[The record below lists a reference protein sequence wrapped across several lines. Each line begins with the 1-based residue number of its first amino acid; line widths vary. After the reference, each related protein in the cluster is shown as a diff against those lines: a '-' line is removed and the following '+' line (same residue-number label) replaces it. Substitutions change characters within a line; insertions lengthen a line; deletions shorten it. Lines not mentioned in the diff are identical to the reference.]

1 MKNGDFHKSFG
12 GLFAT
17 ATLKMGLWQVKWS
30 VARSCHYFTQNNLF
44 YIFRKELLLGTVHE
58 RQTKKMSQVA
68 SPDSKV
74 DADYQ
79 QHQSHVDSQSNDVN
93 LQVCRWLTV
102 FVVM

>member
-1 MKNGDFHKSFG
+1 METFIKVLADYLRQPFWKWDYG
-12 GLFAT
+12 
-17 ATLKMGLWQVKWS
+17 KWS
-30 VARSCHYFTQNNLF
+30 VARSCHYFTQINLF

-58 RQTKKMSQVA
+58 RQTKEMSQVA
-68 SPDSKV
+68 SPDSKI